1 MSEKK
6 LRVALQQVIFQEL
19 ESLPDENELSEKYGF
34 SQAFQ
39 HNMDN
44 LIEETNKKYIVI
56 MDKAYLRNSL
66 VLPLSGIC
74 LVCIAILYFTG
85 KISWG
90 GVKWSVIIMEFILM
104 SVFGTS
110 TRNIS
115 RDMTRSYKTAFMDS
129 EENEEDGGLEFDLMY
144 PLTGPV
150 KDMAYILPQP
160 PVQYRKTKEYRT
172 VTEHTAEF
180 SDGFGRTINY
190 ACCEIYNGV
199 LKRIKPEDAS
209 INKITI
215 KNMDGT
221 SFIKE
226 GITHIVWADKHYL
239 YHLYG
244 NCEEQLLIEMA
255 ENMK

>member
-1 MSEKK
+1 MSEQK
-6 LRVALQQVIFQEL
+6 LKVALQQVIFQEL
-19 ESLPDENELSEKYGF
+19 ELLPDENELSEKYPI
-34 SQAFQ
+34 SQPFQ

-56 MDKAYLRNSL
+56 MDRAYLRNSL
-66 VLPLSGIC
+66 VLPLSVVC
-74 LVCIAILYFTG
+74 LAFIGILYFTG
-85 KISWG
+85 KINWV
-90 GVKWSVIIMEFILM
+90 GVKWSIIIMEFVLM

-110 TRNIS
+110 TKNIS

-129 EENEEDGGLEFDLMY
+129 EENTEDDGLQFDLLY
-144 PLTGPV
+144 PVTGPV
-150 KDMAYILPQP
+150 KDMTYILPQP

-180 SDGFGRTINY
+180 CDGFGRTINY

-199 LKRIKPEDAS
+199 LKRIKSDDAQL
-209 INKITI
+209 NKITI
-215 KNMDGT
+215 NNMGGT
-221 SFIKE
+221 SFTKDD
-226 GITHIVWADKHYL
+226 ITHIVWADKHYL